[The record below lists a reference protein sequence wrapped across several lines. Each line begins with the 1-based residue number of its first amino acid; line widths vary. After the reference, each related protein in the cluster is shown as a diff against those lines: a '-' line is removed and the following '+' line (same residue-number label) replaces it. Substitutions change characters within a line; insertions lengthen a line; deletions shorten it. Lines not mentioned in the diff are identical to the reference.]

1 MPSPVEQLI
10 NKALSKIA
18 KSVDAIKSNLVT
30 IKGYLVTSDGET
42 LIGEAV
48 STGETLDS
56 ILALTPSLDAFARS
70 RITFPE
76 TIFDSKQIFDNVP
89 LLWDDQEVSGSGT
102 SSTHFPDRAETAMAV
117 SASTAGVRTRQ
128 TFMRFN
134 YQPGKSHLVILT
146 GVFDQGGTGLYQW
159 MGYMDDENGVYFTDQ
174 DGVMN
179 IGLRSN
185 VSGGALDVNV
195 AQADWNLDPVD
206 GTGPSG
212 FTLDKTKANIYFFDF
227 EWLGVGTVRYGVF
240 SDGKPVYVHATHN
253 ANANTAVYMSTPNLP
268 IRYSIEN
275 KGGNYDSGANLQHLC
290 STVISEGG
298 QNPRGIIH
306 YESTSGNHVD
316 ANSVNT
322 LYAIIGVRLRD
333 GYEGLTV
340 DFLSYSILCETNDN
354 FEWVVLF
361 NPTVAGTFTYSDHAD
376 GGVQTALGATAN
388 TVTGGQALSGG
399 WGLGNGSLD
408 GKVENARRLGTAIDG
423 TKDTAVLCV
432 RPLSVNADVQA
443 SITWRELS

>member
-1 MPSPVEQLI
+1 MSHTKTTQEGTVVLDYGTI
-10 NKALSKIA
+10 S
-18 KSVDAIKSNLVT
+18 SVQGNESLQ
-30 IKGYLVTSDGET
+30 
-42 LIGEAV
+42 
-48 STGETLDS
+48 
-56 ILALTPSLDAFARS
+56 ILENLTPSLDAFARS
-70 RITFPE
+70 RMTTPE
-76 TIFDSKQIFDNVP
+76 TIFDSKQIFNSVP

-102 SSTHFPDRAETAMAV
+102 SSTHDPNRAETAMAV

-134 YQPGKSHLVILT
+134 YQPGKSQLIILT
-146 GVFDQGGTGLYQW
+146 GLFDQGGVGLNQY
-159 MGYMDDENGVYFTDQ
+159 MGYMDDSNGVYFTDQ

-185 VSGGALDVNV
+185 VTGTPIDTIVP
-195 AQADWNLDPVD
+195 QADWNLDPVD

-212 FTLDKTKANIYFFDF
+212 LTLDKTKANIYFFDF

-268 IRYSIEN
+268 VRYSVEN
-275 KGGNYDSGANLQHLC
+275 DGTYASVATLRHLC

-298 QNPRGIIH
+298 QNPSGIIH
-306 YESTSGNHVD
+306 YESTGGNHVD
-316 ANSVNT
+316 ANAVDT
-322 LYAIIGVRLRD
+322 LYAVIGVKLRD

-399 WGLGNGSLD
+399 WGVGNGSLD
-408 GKVENARRLGTAIDG
+408 GTVENARRLGTAIDG